1 MIPRQTAIEE
11 GMRDFV
17 KEVHIIYIYLN
28 ASPCCIFFT
37 NPANHFAAA
46 MADSSRKL
54 YVHKVVRGPVSGRLK
69 ESLSAITVTLPSENF
84 FAHSKMGGMK

>member
-11 GMRDFV
+11 EMKDFV

-28 ASPCCIFFT
+28 ASPCCIFLT

-54 YVHKVVRGPVSGRLK
+54 YEYAGEPLNTKYFKSHLQNRYL
-69 ESLSAITVTLPSENF
+69 I
-84 FAHSKMGGMK
+84 